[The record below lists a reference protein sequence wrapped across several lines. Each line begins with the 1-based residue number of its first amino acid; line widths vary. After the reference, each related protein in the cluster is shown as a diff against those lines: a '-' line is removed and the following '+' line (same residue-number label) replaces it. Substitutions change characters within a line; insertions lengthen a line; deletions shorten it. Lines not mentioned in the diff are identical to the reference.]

1 MKSIYIIFIISVSVF
16 SSSIFSQTI
25 AVVNIQSVINNNN
38 FYNDI
43 LLDIEQ
49 KQQKY
54 LISFEAKEN
63 DLKLKLKE
71 IESSKLILSEKEIN
85 SQIEEY
91 NNQLSDFTI
100 LIEEF
105 NTHYQNEVINIRE
118 YILKEIINLLE
129 NYATKNNVD
138 LILDSNSYLIVSNS
152 LDITEEI
159 NNELKQIELKLEYS
173 DFEKN

>member
-1 MKSIYIIFIISVSVF
+1 MKSIYIIFIFSISIF

-25 AVVNIQSVINNNN
+25 AVVNIQSLINNNN

-63 DLKLKLKE
+63 ELKLKSKE
-71 IESSKLILSEKEIN
+71 IENSKLILSEKEIN
-85 SQIEEY
+85 FQIDEY

-105 NTHYQNEVINIRE
+105 NTHYQNEVITIRE
-118 YILKEIINLLE
+118 YMLKEIINLLE

>member
-1 MKSIYIIFIISVSVF
+1 LKSIYIIFIISVSVF

>member
-71 IESSKLILSEKEIN
+71 IESSKIILSEKEIN